1 MWNICA
7 LCAREPVAEPIS
19 TTAGTYTQTHRS
31 HIGYNNFDYNTF
43 TNKMTML
50 NIMEIYL
57 PNIKS
62 DFVSNIC
69 AGVHIHLRRRQ
80 SPRSRHVHSNTY
92 IQYWSYKF
100 LPNIYKQYKM
110 TMLNVMKMVTVTKQ
124 VNLYSKFWF
133 DVEYMCK
140 VCA

>member
-50 NIMEIYL
+50 NIMEIFT
-57 PNIKS
+57 ITK
-62 DFVSNIC
+62 
-69 AGVHIHLRRRQ
+69 HLSLVLYRIY
-80 SPRSRHVHSNTY
+80 VLVCTY
-92 IQYWSYKF
+92 
-100 LPNIYKQYKM
+100 
-110 TMLNVMKMVTVTKQ
+110 T
-124 VNLYSKFWF
+124 
-133 DVEYMCK
+133 
-140 VCA
+140 